1 MINEEKLKEYL
12 KDLAYL
18 IGNLG
23 RASSEEM
30 NPVYKKIDDIF
41 EETK

>member
-1 MINEEKLKEYL
+1 MINEEKLKENL
-12 KDLAYL
+12 KDFAYL
-18 IGNLG
+18 IGILG

-30 NPVYKKIDDIF
+30 NPIYKKIDEIF